1 MEQAKVYF
9 SDLRCQPG
17 TSLLNKLE
25 KLIRPAGIDKN
36 HLDRK
41 LGATKIRLGETGHRE
56 ILGPN

>member
-25 KLIRPAGIDKN
+25 KLIRTAGIDQIDF
-36 HLDRK
+36 DRVRVK
-41 LGATKIRLGETGHRE
+41 SAFYRMFHFKRSPRV
-56 ILGPN
+56 